1 MLPTGARVT
10 AADSPPC
17 RQGCGGE
24 SAQLPGCELRMV
36 KKDGTPEYRVVLTDI
51 NKRKEE
57 DVESLRENEARF
69 NQLAAS
75 VRVG

>member
-1 MLPTGARVT
+1 
-10 AADSPPC
+10 
-17 RQGCGGE
+17 
-24 SAQLPGCELRMV
+24 MV
-36 KKDGTPEYRVVLTDI
+36 KKDGTPFWVHLAATATQGKDGTPEYRVVLTDI